1 MPTRAEYSIEAA
13 EPLVHDAAA
22 QEPPQHKLT
31 EYTAMSIRRCH
42 TLCVATVAGF
52 FLLAA
57 LPGAAATGKK
67 VIIDTDPGI
76 DDALAILL
84 ALNSPEL
91 DVQAL
96 TVVPGNV
103 PLRQG
108 TENALKL
115 VTLTDRCDVPV
126 AAGAERPLVQKL
138 TTAEFWHGQNGLA
151 NVELPAP
158 KCKLDARFAPDLII
172 ELVHRQPGQI
182 TLVPVGPLTNIALA
196 VRKDPSIVPLVKEVI
211 LMGGSISGGNV
222 TAAAEANIHGDP
234 EAAKIVF
241 GAGWRVAM
249 VGLDVGNKA
258 LVQRSHLTQ
267 LTGGPQSDLAVA
279 LLKYI
284 IDRSEEFGF
293 QGTAVYDA
301 LAVGVTIDRTM
312 VSTQKMLVEVETRGE
327 LTRGETVA
335 YRYNLVDRLEPR
347 DGRDVVVGMLRVE
360 PNTDVCVDVDAERF
374 VQLLLSR
381 LRGR

>member
-1 MPTRAEYSIEAA
+1 
-13 EPLVHDAAA
+13 
-22 QEPPQHKLT
+22 
-31 EYTAMSIRRCH
+31 MSIRRCAAPVFAIV
-42 TLCVATVAGF
+42 TGF

-57 LPGAAATGKK
+57 LPGAAAAGKK

-84 ALNSPEL
+84 ALHSPEL
-91 DVQAL
+91 EVQAL

-108 TENALKL
+108 VENALKL
-115 VTLTDRCDVPV
+115 TSLTDRCDLPV

-151 NVELPAP
+151 DVELPTP

-172 ELVHRQPGQI
+172 EMVHREPGQI

-196 VRKDPSIVPLVKEVI
+196 VTKDPSIVPLVKEVI

-234 EAAKIVF
+234 EAAAIVF
-241 GAGWRVAM
+241 KAGWRVTM

-267 LTGGPQSDLAVA
+267 LTGGPQSELAVA

-284 IDRSEEFGF
+284 IARSEEFGF
-293 QGTAVYDA
+293 NGTAVYDA
-301 LAVGVTIDRTM
+301 LAVGVTIDRTI
-312 VSTQKMLVEVETRGE
+312 VSTQKLLVEVETRGE

-335 YRYNLVDRLEPR
+335 YRHNLVDQLEPR
-347 DGRDVVVGMLRVE
+347 EGRNVIVGMLRVE

-374 VQLLLSR
+374 VQLLIGR